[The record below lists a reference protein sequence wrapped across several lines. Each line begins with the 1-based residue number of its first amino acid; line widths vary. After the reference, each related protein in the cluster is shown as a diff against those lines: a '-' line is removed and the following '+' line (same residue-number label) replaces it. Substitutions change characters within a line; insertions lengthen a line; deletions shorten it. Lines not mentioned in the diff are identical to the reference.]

1 MPAAPRLP
9 RLVVVP
15 VAPAHPSRARRV
27 WGETWRVLVALLT
40 GLTVMVLVAW
50 EVDTGQRVMTGE
62 QWALDFVVGL
72 VGLGL
77 LLLRRR
83 APLTIALVLCAGA
96 AVSSLVVGAE
106 TIAVISLATTRRW
119 WKVAVV
125 GVVFVAAGR
134 VHSSLHPYVAPESY
148 DRWIEL
154 VGGAVMYTLFVW
166 IGAYIGLRREHLASL
181 RERAETAERE
191 QASRVAQ
198 ARTAERARI
207 AREMHDVLAHRIS
220 LVAMHA
226 GALAYRT
233 DLPPAKVAETAAVV
247 QENAHAALAELREV
261 LGVLRETGVEP
272 AEPGGRVPEPP
283 QPSLTDLDELL
294 VEARASGVD
303 PATRMVELARARAVG
318 ADVRLGEAEHLP
330 FDDGAF
336 DAVLAV
342 NAFQFAADPD
352 DALAEIARVLTPD
365 GVVGLAGWADR
376 TRNDLDAINV
386 ALAEADDEEPPEDGP
401 LRLPGGL
408 AAVLA
413 DAGWA
418 VLDHGVVPVPWTA
431 RDANDLVRGILFGEG
446 DATVAELAPVVVEA
460 AAPFRRPDGSYH
472 LLNAFRW
479 AVARRP

>member
-247 QENAHAALAELREV
+247 QDNAHAALAELREV

-294 VEARASGVD
+294 AEARASGVD
-303 PATRMVELARARAVG
+303 VRLDRRADGV
-318 ADVRLGEAEHLP
+318 DTLGEAVGRHAYRIVQEGLTNARKHAP
-330 FDDGAF
+330 WAPVNVTVAGAPGDGLTLT
-336 DAVLAV
+336 VRNPV
-342 NAFQFAADPD
+342 RSVGPVPQGPAAPASGLGLVGLTERAELVGGRLSYGTTD
-352 DALAEIARVLTPD
+352 DATTRD
-365 GVVGLAGWADR
+365 GRGTVFLLQAWLPWA
-376 TRNDLDAINV
+376 
-386 ALAEADDEEPPEDGP
+386 
-401 LRLPGGL
+401 
-408 AAVLA
+408 
-413 DAGWA
+413 
-418 VLDHGVVPVPWTA
+418 
-431 RDANDLVRGILFGEG
+431 
-446 DATVAELAPVVVEA
+446 
-460 AAPFRRPDGSYH
+460 S
-472 LLNAFRW
+472 
-479 AVARRP
+479 